1 MTLKWRDSSV
11 SEFEWAGSTPG
22 EDVNRTEIA
31 GTSGT
36 AWIIS
41 IQMIKFTVDSADWFG
56 GV

>member
-31 GTSGT
+31 GTTGT